1 MHNRFSR
8 RGYCAIAVACIL
20 AGSSLVLLRYVPFF
34 DTAQLTSMVG
44 GFGALGPFVV
54 MILMALAIVVS
65 PIPSGPIALAAG
77 ALYGPMNGTLIV
89 ITGALAGALVAF
101 GLARHVGRPAIA
113 ESSNRFLVYLLQ
125 PHSPRILMAIIFA
138 SRLVPFISFDAVS
151 YAAGLTSIGFVRFA
165 LATTLGIVPVSFG
178 LAYLGNSM
186 QLLSGSVLAAVLALA
201 CLVTLVPFAIGWMW
215 QRAHRR

>member
-1 MHNRFSR
+1 MQYRFSR
-8 RGYCAIAVACIL
+8 RVYAVFAVACVL
-20 AGSSLVLLRYVPFF
+20 AGSGLVLLRYVPFF
-34 DTAQLTSMVG
+34 DAPQLTAMVS
-44 GFGALGPFVV
+44 GFGALGPLVV

-89 ITGALAGALVAF
+89 IAGALSGALVAF
-101 GLARHVGRPAIA
+101 ALARHLGRPAIA
-113 ESSNRFLVYLLQ
+113 GSSNRFLVYLLR

-151 YAAGLTSIGFVRFA
+151 YAAGLTSIGIMRFA

-186 QLLSGSVLAAVLALA
+186 ELLSGGRLAAVLALA
-201 CLVTLVPFAIGWMW
+201 CLVTIVPFAIGWIW